1 MRTRPRSRSYLSAFA
16 LKPFIPKLT
25 MMGFTIGSSG
35 SENVVSENYKGY
47 FASLGL
53 GYLVQKCHSFNA
65 IAFMMDNNTHL
76 DSPDERLILS
86 YTYQLN

>member
-1 MRTRPRSRSYLSAFA
+1 
-16 LKPFIPKLT
+16 
-25 MMGFTIGSSG
+25 MMGFAMGSSG
-35 SENVVSENYKGY
+35 SENVADENYKGY

-76 DSPDERLILS
+76 DSPDKRLILS
-86 YTYQLN
+86 YTYQFN